1 MIKLVII
8 LNYSLL
14 SDLRLFIPFSHAN
27 KLEVVII
34 IDYVTFNNFAVNKK
48 IKKEIWDYFVLKLFQ
63 YLYFP

>member
-34 IDYVTFNNFAVNKK
+34 IEYVTFNNFAVMMHLKK
-48 IKKEIWDYFVLKLFQ
+48 F
-63 YLYFP
+63 